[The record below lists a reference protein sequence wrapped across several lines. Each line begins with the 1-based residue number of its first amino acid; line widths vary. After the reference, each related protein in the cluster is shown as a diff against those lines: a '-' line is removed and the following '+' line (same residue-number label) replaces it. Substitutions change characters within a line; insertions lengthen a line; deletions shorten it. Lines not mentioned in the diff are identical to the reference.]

1 MRVRG
6 QEKWGKRQAKVCGDH
21 ILLGVKIKEEG
32 TIPIQ
37 LGMDQP
43 ENTGARGLH
52 PLMQPKKGCDSQ
64 ARIQDGDGK
73 GQHNAPLGPDGASC
87 ISVSPRTHRL
97 HLSSHRSLMRTQR
110 TMPELQ
116 HHIEPRDNTRN

>member
-6 QEKWGKRQAKVCGDH
+6 QEKWGKRQTKVCGDRPP
-21 ILLGVKIKEEG
+21 LGVKIKEEG

-52 PLMQPKKGCDSQ
+52 PSMQPKKGCDSP
-64 ARIQDGDGK
+64 GE
-73 GQHNAPLGPDGASC
+73 
-87 ISVSPRTHRL
+87 SP
-97 HLSSHRSLMRTQR
+97 
-110 TMPELQ
+110 
-116 HHIEPRDNTRN
+116 